1 MDEKTLN
8 ALVNAIKNKD
18 PKGLKAYENLQKIA
32 SSKPKNEEEQK
43 NIEAAKGYVAEI
55 KKRLTTKAAHGAK
68 LSYIKS
74 LKHICP
80 EGEELVYF
88 KKGGKTGCG
97 CQKKETGGEVEK
109 AENGV
114 VAKFKK
120 LKKGGDDKGEVSARK
135 FTNAIGMITGT
146 QAGIERAKKEKS
158 KDIVVNGSTKQPMED
173 AQRKSKF
180 KNDYSSKR
188 VKDSEKDYLNGHGDH
203 SYSKGGKTEKDCKG
217 SKMKLVKKGDKVC
230 PKCGKVH
237 AAGTSCS
244 IAKFKYRKLGGL
256 L

>member
-1 MDEKTLN
+1 MDE
-8 ALVNAIKNKD
+8 NKLMFEFLSGKLGTND
-18 PKGLKAYENLQKIA
+18 SNKIQKYLKGLDKEQQQQLAQEYQQWKAKRKI
-32 SSKPKNEEEQK
+32 
-43 NIEAAKGYVAEI
+43 
-55 KKRLTTKAAHGAK
+55 KAAHGAK

-109 AENGV
+109 AEKGI
-114 VAKFKK
+114 VAKFKR
-120 LKKGGDDKGEVSARK
+120 LKKGGANDDKGETSARK
-135 FTNAIGMITGT
+135 FTNAVGMITGT
-146 QAGIERAKKEKS
+146 QAGIERARNEKP
-158 KDIVVNGSTKQPMED
+158 KNVVVNGSTKQPMED

-188 VKDSEKDYLNGHGDH
+188 VKDSEKDYLNGNGDH
-203 SYSKGGKTEKDCKG
+203 SYSKGGKTKKDCKG

-237 AAGTSCS
+237 AAGIGCS